1 MSELFDALLS
11 PRSIA
16 VVGASED
23 VLKPGG
29 KIVQNLLSKH
39 FAGELYAVNPKSE
52 SVQGIRAF
60 ASVADVPG
68 TPDLG
73 IVAIPARFVARALAD
88 LGEKGTRV
96 VVVLSAG
103 FGEVGP
109 EGKDEEQKLVD
120 IASRYGMLLFGPNC
134 LGVMTGSYAGKFAG
148 ILPEMQDIGIDF
160 ISGSGATVDFLAEQ
174 GTRRGL
180 PFGSFVTVGNSAQTG
195 VEDVVA
201 LYDENF
207 DEKSSLIKMLYIE
220 SIQNPRKLLHH
231 ARNLSEKGCSLV
243 GIKSGTTEAGN
254 RAAAS
259 HTGAMASSDT
269 AVQALFDKAGIIRT
283 QSRVEMVDVAGA
295 MVCAPNGLRGRRA
308 CIITDAGGPGVML
321 ADELNRQGFSVPA
334 LKEETR
340 KRLADVLP
348 PGAGT
353 GNPVDFLPSRTAEQ
367 TEKIFEILKSEK
379 DNIDFVVFIVGDSG
393 FRGNEEIY
401 TALARAMDG
410 FGLPVFP
417 SLCSAVSS
425 RAALKGLRDLGK
437 FYFEDE
443 VALGRALGKLVSCP
457 RPTPAVTELA
467 GYDKARLSEVLA
479 GEKGVLSPE
488 TTREVLEAAGFKLT
502 GQVELTDKND
512 LERSCDD
519 IPFPW
524 VMKVMGPLHKSD
536 VGGVRVNVTDLAQAG
551 AIWDEFTAIE
561 GYTGVMI
568 QQMVG
573 GTEAIVGVSHEE
585 GFGHLV
591 MFGLGGI
598 YAEALK
604 DAQFRLAP
612 LSRPEAISMIR
623 SIRALPIIEGVR
635 GEQGMDLGVLEDILV
650 RIALLVTDFPLVK
663 EMDLNPVKG
672 YGTEL
677 YAVDSRII
685 LGEDA

>member
-1 MSELFDALLS
+1 MSELFKALLS

-29 KIVQNLLSKH
+29 KIIQNLQRKNFS
-39 FAGELYAVNPKSE
+39 GELYAVNPKAE
-52 SVQGIRAF
+52 SIQGLPAF
-60 ASVADVPG
+60 TSIVDLPQV
-68 TPDLG
+68 PDLG
-73 IVAIPARFVARALAD
+73 IVAIPGRFVSRALVD
-88 LGEKGTRV
+88 LGEKGCKV
-96 VVVLSAG
+96 VIVLSAG
-103 FGEVGP
+103 FGELGP
-109 EGKDEEQKLVD
+109 EGKAEEQRLVE
-120 IASRYGMLLFGPNC
+120 IAAQYGILLFGPNC

-148 ILPEMQDIGIDF
+148 ILPDMRAGGIDF
-160 ISGSGATVDFLAEQ
+160 LSGSGATVDFLAEQ
-174 GTRRGL
+174 GVRRGL

-195 VEDVVA
+195 IEDVVA
-201 LYDENF
+201 LYDENHT
-207 DEKSSLIKMLYIE
+207 DERSPIKMLYIE
-220 SIQNPRKLLHH
+220 SIQNPRKLLRH
-231 ARNLSEKGCSLV
+231 ARSLSEKGCSLV

-283 QSRVEMVDVAGA
+283 QSRVELIDVAGA
-295 MVCAPNGLRGRRA
+295 LTCAPNGLRGRRA

-321 ADELNRQGFSVPA
+321 ADELNRQGFTVP
-334 LKEETR
+334 LLSEETR
-340 KRLADVLP
+340 KRLAEVLP

-367 TEKIFEILKSEK
+367 TEKIFEILKAEV
-379 DNIDFVVFIVGDSG
+379 DTIDFVVFIVGDSG
-393 FRGNEEIY
+393 FRSNDAIY
-401 TALARAMDG
+401 KVVTKAMDE
-410 FGLPVFP
+410 FDLPVFP

-425 RAALKGLRDLGK
+425 REALAEIRAQGK

-443 VALGRALGKLVSCP
+443 VALGRALGKMVSCP
-457 RPTPAVTELA
+457 KPTSPVTELA
-467 GYDKARLSEVLA
+467 GYDRTRLA
-479 GEKGVLSPE
+479 GLFAGQEGVISPE
-488 TTREVLEAAGFKLT
+488 VTREVLEAAGFKLT

-512 LERSCDD
+512 LQQTLET

-536 VGGVRVNVTDLAQAG
+536 VGGVRVNVMDLAQA
-551 AIWDEFTAIE
+551 AEVWEDFTAIE

-573 GTEAIVGVSHEE
+573 GTEAIVGVSREE

-612 LSRPEAISMIR
+612 LSRQEAGSMIR
-623 SIRALPIIEGVR
+623 SIRALPIIQGVR
-635 GEQGMDLGVLEDILV
+635 GEQGMDLDVLEDVLV
-650 RIALLVTDFPLVK
+650 RIALLVTDFPQVK

-685 LGEDA
+685 LDTDA